1 MPKITKATKPAF
13 SLIEGKTQIEKV
25 IASLQSR
32 GKKYEQELHQCA
44 VSCLNHA
51 GLHGDITLARKLLAA
66 IPAGMRKNA
75 LRDWFIAMGKFTWN
89 AETKTLDFD
98 KQKATLLEEAIVTP
112 FWTFK
117 PETDYVPFDLTKALN
132 VLLAR
137 AKKAQEKG
145 EIVPMDKLDAI
156 AKIIA

>member
-1 MPKITKATKPAF
+1 MNTKATKF
-13 SLIEGKTQIEKV
+13 IIIEGKTNIDKL
-25 IASLQSR
+25 IASLQAR

-51 GLHGDITLARKLLAA
+51 GLHGDITLAQKLLSA
-66 IPAGMRKNA
+66 IPSGMRKNA

-89 AETKTLDFD
+89 SETKTLDFD

-117 PETDYVPFDLTKALN
+117 PEAEYVPFDLTKAIN
-132 VLLAR
+132 ALLAK

-145 EIVPMDKLDAI
+145 EVVPTDKLEAI